1 MCRIIMI
8 PFILWTFFIG
18 YYYVSAGILVLSGI
32 TDLLDG
38 FIARRFNMVSALGK
52 VLDPIADKLTV
63 LAVTVSLCFSYDAMI
78 VLVGIF
84 VVKEFIMFIEGL
96 IIIKKT
102 GTTYSARWYGKVTT
116 LFLYLTMFMIIIWKS
131 MPGEVT
137 LSLIIVSAVLVVVSL
152 ILYTIGNYKMLKK
165 FDADKAQK
173 VAEEEEE
180 QQEVGKQEVSKREKV
195 GEQENSVG
203 DDS

>member
-1 MCRIIMI
+1 MKNRKIFTIPNILSMCRIIMI

-18 YYYVSAGILVLSGI
+18 QYYVSAGLLVLSGI

-52 VLDPIADKLTV
+52 VLDPVADKLTV
-63 LAVTVSLCFSYDAMI
+63 LAVTVSLCFSYEVMI
-78 VLVGIF
+78 ILVGIF
-84 VVKEFIMFIEGL
+84 VVKEFIMFVEGL

-116 LFLYLTMFMIIIWKS
+116 LFLYLTMFSIIVWKN

-137 LSLIIVSAVLVVVSL
+137 LSLIIISAVLVVVSL
-152 ILYTIGNYKMLKK
+152 VLYTIGNYKMLKR
-165 FDADKAQK
+165 FDMQK
-173 VAEEEEE
+173 EREEKED
-180 QQEVGKQEVSKREKV
+180 SD
-195 GEQENSVG
+195 EQEDIVG
-203 DDS
+203 GDS